1 VGPGRPRPLGRGCE
15 CRCGLRVRAG
25 GRAARPL
32 RGNATGPAPAP
43 RPATPTPPTPA
54 GGERRGGVGWVRG
67 GVGAGGVGR
76 GYLRGEVEEEGRVR
90 VRGVCRGGGVGQASM
105 AESSSGDP
113 HPRPHRA
120 AAGLGGGAWQMRGK
134 ACACHARPV
143 ACARSRPLYL
153 SPVPCAADVA
163 DAIPMR
169 QRRACPRR
177 VSAFDFPASVKSA
190 NDRCRIV

>member
-1 VGPGRPRPLGRGCE
+1 MLGCWGGRGGGSGE
-15 CRCGLRVRAG
+15 ATCGARWSRRAG
-25 GRAARPL
+25 SESKGSA
-32 RGNATGPAPAP
+32 
-43 RPATPTPPTPA
+43 
-54 GGERRGGVGWVRG
+54 
-67 GVGAGGVGR
+67 
-76 GYLRGEVEEEGRVR
+76 EGR
-90 VRGVCRGGGVGQASM
+90 GVGQARM
-105 AESSSGDP
+105 GESSSGDP

-169 QRRACPRR
+169 QHRPCCGACLRR
-177 VSAFDFPASVKSA
+177 VSAFDSPASVNSA
-190 NDRCRIV
+190 NDRCRCTVAVALFDWKTLWCTSYCKLADN